1 MSWVQFKKY
10 PQVAQQK
17 KTTPNSQR
25 VLAPFQDGP
34 QLGGTLEGP
43 PALPVLTGAVV
54 GSLAGRFRHGPF
66 GGCRALTSGGR
77 KGDGGETLGTV
88 HLRCLKWASWGQ
100 QKIVLDP

>member
-10 PQVAQQK
+10 PQVAQE

-25 VLAPFQDGP
+25 VVPSKMAP
-34 QLGGTLEGP
+34 GGALEGP

-54 GSLAGRFRHGPF
+54 GGLAGRFRHGPF

-77 KGDGGETLGTV
+77 KGDGGETLGTL
-88 HLRCLKWASWGQ
+88 HLHG
-100 QKIVLDP
+100 VP